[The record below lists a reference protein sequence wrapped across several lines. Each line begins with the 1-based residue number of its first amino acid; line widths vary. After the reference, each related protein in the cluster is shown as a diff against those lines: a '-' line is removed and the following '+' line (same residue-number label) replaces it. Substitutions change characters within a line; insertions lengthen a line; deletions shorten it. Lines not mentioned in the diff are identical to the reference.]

1 MIANLY
7 NSVSLNSSSTI
18 MGQRNNDDT
27 EFGIEKFAALTS
39 LQQRQTMDN
48 HVLKIKQMLQ
58 TIQQDH
64 KRTTGNNDLDKL
76 CIQALEWADPHRTPD
91 SCFGECSIDLK
102 QRWRLVKTDDCGNVT
117 MCTEWFTAYTIALG
131 NNFDDPRV
139 PMHASDIWAT
149 VSDKYGDKVTS
160 TRLSK
165 VLANATEHY
174 AHQGLDRHASL
185 KKFAKILVACRSSLV
200 WTPNDDQ
207 VRDGWS
213 VETMFSEFCYQDS
226 SDHARKNGPTSFGI
240 VFGPK
245 GSACYSGYPGQL
257 DMPYKLV
264 DKTTNK
270 LMDHHTKVFASDR
283 TIDKDGSV
291 RVQTQDEKIKTL
303 SSDASRA
310 VQIKIGVNGMSA
322 SSNLE
327 MAMFGIQQT
336 KHKLTDVISS
346 MGAFSISRPWLVKE
360 IYKTHEEIE
369 QDRLAAQ
376 EQERKRKEQ
385 QRLQTMQEIKESC
398 QNVSTRPYLFCYYR
412 DYLLQECT
420 KYDALEQNCTEW
432 ITKADALLETARI
445 AKLSS
450 EEEEEEQ
457 EDWVDIKKELVTAPP
472 PSPQSMQGEEEDVFY
487 NHPCHGVL
495 VNARVTDDELGV
507 YKYDDLDGKKHACT
521 LFIPSSYTLSN
532 ENIDQMDQKRKST
545 MTLVK
550 NGKDPALHDNWF
562 NDLECTSLGYR
573 SLVSDTF
580 SSKDESGN
588 CTYRS
593 LGSGGANEFEEGE
606 IVEAELG
613 LSKATG
619 RSMRLSV
626 SKITSEEK
634 DVVLTLYSRWA
645 LPFGTV
651 PSTDFLERVVS
662 NLLSMWKTC
671 EPPPN
676 QGAKGPKTSFGL
688 VESRHCKK
696 ALKMFTKGNAS
707 DEAQILSSLKHYS
720 TNAKDMLPAEDTSS
734 DDEDK
739 QDEKDT
745 CSVKVQKTIVK
756 QSPSSSSENDDDV
769 LSDMD

>member
-1 MIANLY
+1 M
-7 NSVSLNSSSTI
+7 
-18 MGQRNNDDT
+18 
-27 EFGIEKFAALTS
+27 
-39 LQQRQTMDN
+39 
-48 HVLKIKQMLQ
+48 
-58 TIQQDH
+58 
-64 KRTTGNNDLDKL
+64 
-76 CIQALEWADPHRTPD
+76 
-91 SCFGECSIDLK
+91 
-102 QRWRLVKTDDCGNVT
+102 
-117 MCTEWFTAYTIALG
+117 
-131 NNFDDPRV
+131 
-139 PMHASDIWAT
+139 
-149 VSDKYGDKVTS
+149 
-160 TRLSK
+160 
-165 VLANATEHY
+165 
-174 AHQGLDRHASL
+174 
-185 KKFAKILVACRSSLV
+185 
-200 WTPNDDQ
+200 
-207 VRDGWS
+207 
-213 VETMFSEFCYQDS
+213 
-226 SDHARKNGPTSFGI
+226 
-240 VFGPK
+240 
-245 GSACYSGYPGQL
+245 
-257 DMPYKLV
+257 
-264 DKTTNK
+264 
-270 LMDHHTKVFASDR
+270 
-283 TIDKDGSV
+283 
-291 RVQTQDEKIKTL
+291 
-303 SSDASRA
+303 
-310 VQIKIGVNGMSA
+310 
-322 SSNLE
+322 
-327 MAMFGIQQT
+327 
-336 KHKLTDVISS
+336 
-346 MGAFSISRPWLVKE
+346 
-360 IYKTHEEIE
+360 
-369 QDRLAAQ
+369 
-376 EQERKRKEQ
+376 
-385 QRLQTMQEIKESC
+385 
-398 QNVSTRPYLFCYYR
+398 
-412 DYLLQECT
+412 
-420 KYDALEQNCTEW
+420 
-432 ITKADALLETARI
+432 
-445 AKLSS
+445 
-450 EEEEEEQ
+450 
-457 EDWVDIKKELVTAPP
+457 
-472 PSPQSMQGEEEDVFY
+472 
-487 NHPCHGVL
+487 L